1 MRNEVKQKILTI
13 IIVVA
18 IIAIIGIVFYA
29 ILTQVNSDI
38 NTQPTE
44 EPKTDINESQ
54 TPENPTEEPEE
65 KEPEEYVG
73 KEETNN
79 NNDNDEQISKE
90 DKAIQL
96 VKEEWG
102 EDDTVTF
109 NIEQKKEDI
118 YYVAVKSE
126 TSVLA
131 WYEVDTNTWEVKE
144 Y

>member
-13 IIVVA
+13 IIIVA